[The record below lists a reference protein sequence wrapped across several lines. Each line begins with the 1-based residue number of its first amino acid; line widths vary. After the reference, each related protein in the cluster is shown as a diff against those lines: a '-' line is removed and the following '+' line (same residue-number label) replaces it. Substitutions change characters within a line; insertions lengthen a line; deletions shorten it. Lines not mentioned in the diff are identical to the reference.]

1 MKSLKKKVAKLVK
14 KKVPKLVKKKV
25 AKLVKK
31 GRSKSCE
38 YPKCKATAQSMG
50 YCRLH
55 YLANWKRIKLSNQL
69 KAEARLN
76 HFVDKLAKKYPDS
89 YMEKIKEGVESE
101 ERFLEITKELD
112 IDSKE
117 TIKETDSE
125 FLERFL
131 RAVKPGY

>member
-1 MKSLKKKVAKLVK
+1 KSHKPLKKTATKPCSQA
-14 KKVPKLVKKKV
+14 
-25 AKLVKK
+25 
-31 GRSKSCE
+31 
-38 YPKCKATAQSMG
+38 KCKSIAESSG

-55 YLANWKRIKLSNQL
+55 YLANWKRIKLNNQL

-89 YMEKIKEGVESE
+89 YIEKIKEGVENE

-112 IDSKE
+112 IESKE
-117 TIKETDSE
+117 SIKETDSE

-131 RAVKPGY
+131 RVVKPGS

>member
-1 MKSLKKKVAKLVK
+1 MKTLKKKESKPLKKPTETKLSTGK
-14 KKVPKLVKKKV
+14 TC
-25 AKLVKK
+25 AHA
-31 GRSKSCE
+31 
-38 YPKCKATAQSMG
+38 KCKSNSETDG

-55 YLANWKRIKLSNQL
+55 YLANWKRIKLNNQL

-89 YMEKIKEGVESE
+89 YIEKIKEGVENE

-112 IDSKE
+112 IESKE
-117 TIKETDSE
+117 SIKETDSE

-131 RAVKPGY
+131 RVVKPGS

>member
-14 KKVPKLVKKKV
+14 KV
-25 AKLVKK
+25 
-31 GRSKSCE
+31 RSKPCE
-38 YPKCKATAQSMG
+38 HPKCKAEAHSKG

-55 YLANWKRIKLSNQL
+55 YLANWKRIKLNNQL

-76 HFVDKLAKKYPDS
+76 NFVDKLAKKYPDS

-101 ERFLEITKELD
+101 DRFLEITKELD

-131 RAVKPGY
+131 RAVKPGS

>member
-1 MKSLKKKVAKLVK
+1 MKTAQKKDSKPVK
-14 KKVPKLVKKKV
+14 KLT
-25 AKLVKK
+25 AKACTQV
-31 GRSKSCE
+31 
-38 YPKCKATAQSMG
+38 KCKAIAETHG

-55 YLANWKRIKLSNQL
+55 YFSNWKRIKLNNQL

-89 YMEKIKEGVESE
+89 YIEKIKEGVESE
-101 ERFLEITKELD
+101 DRFFEIAKELD
-112 IDSKE
+112 IESKE

-131 RAVKPGY
+131 RVVKPGS